1 ETALTPFV
9 DWSLTDVLRGENNA
23 PGLDRVDVVQPA
35 SWAMMIALAALW
47 RASGINP
54 TAVVGH
60 SQGEIAAAVVAGG
73 LTLND
78 GARIVALRSKA
89 LRALSGGGG
98 MAWLSVPETQAE
110 DILTTWHGQITVAA
124 VNGPSSTVVAGHPQ
138 ALDELLTH
146 CETTG
151 IWARRIPVDYASH
164 SAHVDQIQDILADEL
179 KDVAP
184 RSGTTTFHS
193 TVTGGTLDTT
203 QLDATYWFHNLRS
216 KVRLADVIAQLTA
229 PDIVFIEVSAHPVL
243 LSGITET
250 LADTG
255 AAIGTLHR
263 NTGSL
268 ERFIQ
273 SAAEAWTHGATVDWP
288 TLLRPYQTRAV
299 ELPPYPFQHQH
310 YWLKPEPAA
319 TDARG
324 LGLNPA
330 GHPLLG
336 AVVELVEEDRLVYTG
351 RLGLDTQ
358 PWLADHAVH
367 GTVLL
372 PGTAFLELSMAVGAR
387 MGLRRLAE
395 LTLQAPLVLSP
406 DEAVQLRVTIE
417 PPNADG
423 QRELAV
429 HSRPQDADPGLPWT
443 RHAAALLDA
452 DDEAVD
458 VDLTAWPPPGAREI
472 DVETRYDTLAE
483 AGYDYGPAFQGL
495 RAAWRSGRDVFA
507 EVGLP
512 SELDA
517 ASFGVHPA
525 LLDAALHAVGLL
537 REDGG
542 TVLPFSWSG
551 VSRLSEGADALR
563 VWLAPRGDEGVSLR
577 VTDGSGRPVLS
588 AESVTM
594 RPFTADLAA
603 ARGTDAL
610 FRLEWQPVRAA
621 ATPVDVCLVD
631 ELAEVPDPVP
641 QVVAVRCPG
650 SPQNTD
656 SADSADSSARTDG
669 SDGSDGTGAG
679 LAEAAHRA
687 AGWAL
692 DLVQGWLADARFAG
706 SRLLVL
712 TEGAAGPD
720 VTHPAQATVWGLVRT
735 AQSEHP
741 DRFALLDTD
750 PESAFDVADVP
761 GAVLAE
767 AGPVT
772 HS

>member
-1 ETALTPFV
+1 
-9 DWSLTDVLRGENNA
+9 
-23 PGLDRVDVVQPA
+23 
-35 SWAMMIALAALW
+35 
-47 RASGINP
+47 
-54 TAVVGH
+54 
-60 SQGEIAAAVVAGG
+60 
-73 LTLND
+73 
-78 GARIVALRSKA
+78 
-89 LRALSGGGG
+89 
-98 MAWLSVPETQAE
+98 
-110 DILTTWHGQITVAA
+110 
-124 VNGPSSTVVAGHPQ
+124 
-138 ALDELLTH
+138 
-146 CETTG
+146 
-151 IWARRIPVDYASH
+151 
-164 SAHVDQIQDILADEL
+164 
-179 KDVAP
+179 
-184 RSGTTTFHS
+184 
-193 TVTGGTLDTT
+193 
-203 QLDATYWFHNLRS
+203 
-216 KVRLADVIAQLTA
+216 
-229 PDIVFIEVSAHPVL
+229 
-243 LSGITET
+243 
-250 LADTG
+250 
-255 AAIGTLHR
+255 
-263 NTGSL
+263 
-268 ERFIQ
+268 
-273 SAAEAWTHGATVDWP
+273 
-288 TLLRPYQTRAV
+288 

-310 YWLKPEPAA
+310 YWLQAEPAA

-336 AVVELVEEDRLVYTG
+336 AVVELVEEDWLVYTG

-395 LTLQAPLVLSP
+395 LTLQAPLVMSP
-406 DEAVQLRVTIE
+406 DEAVQLRVTVE

-429 HSRPQDADPGLPWT
+429 HSRPQDADSALPWT

-452 DDEAVD
+452 DDEAAD
-458 VDLTAWPPPGAREI
+458 FDLTAWPPPGAREI

-512 SELDA
+512 AELDA

-551 VSRLSEGADALR
+551 VTRLSEGTDALR

-621 ATPVDVCLVD
+621 ATPVDVCLVG

-656 SADSADSSARTDG
+656 AADSADGSDLADG
-669 SDGSDGTGAG
+669 SDITGAG
-679 LAEAAHRA
+679 LAGAAHRA

-720 VTHPAQATVWGLVRT
+720 VTHPAMATVWGLVRT

-750 PESAFDVADVP
+750 PASAFDAADVP

-767 AGPVT
+767 PQLALRDGALLAPRLVRHGPADPVAVPLDPDRSVLITGGTGVLGASVARHLVAAHGARRLLLVSRRGADAPGAGELAAELTASGAEVT
-772 HS
+772 LAACDTADRDALARLLD